1 MSQLLNERE
10 ASEYLN
16 MSCSF
21 LKAAR
26 CRGNGPMFRKLSRSI
41 RYLITDLDAWIEQS
55 ARRNTI
61 HIKHAAE
68 SAAQKK
74 LKVKRA

>member
-10 ASEYLN
+10 AAEYLN

-26 CRGNGPMFRKLSRSI
+26 CRGNGPIFRKLSRSI
-41 RYLITDLDAWIEQS
+41 RYLISDLDRWVEASGRQ
-55 ARRNTI
+55 NTI
-61 HIKHAAE
+61 HIKQSEPAVR
-68 SAAQKK
+68 KK
-74 LKVKRA
+74 LSAKTA